1 MRDIDSLIKIARR
14 YYTMIALL
22 VLNTLIV
29 LGGLELA
36 SIAATRFR
44 ASFQTKEETIPDP
57 RAKSS
62 YYISE
67 KWAPEYWQEF
77 SQSRKQQYYPYTVWR
92 RAPFKGKTINIDEH
106 GIRATP
112 GNDCGPKAL
121 KIFTFGGSPMWGT
134 GSPDWGTIPAYLQED
149 FQKLRGRPV
158 CVLNFGESGYVSTQS
173 VIELILQLHSGN
185 IPDIAI
191 FFDGSNDV
199 YTGYQSGKSGVHE
212 NLAVIAAKLQGTGQP
227 GLPTQMLESLS
238 LFRLVRNQLA
248 RFAAPPTKRMLTY
261 ETAGVGKD
269 ELSKAIVSTYLGNY
283 EVVNSLA
290 QKFHFQHFFFWP
302 PYITKGNKLLT
313 DEEKRLASA
322 DDASLGRL
330 YDSVYEMMDPLT
342 EKYENLNSL
351 TDIFDDQKGLLWLDN
366 THVTPVGNELIARR
380 MVQVIE
386 GSRSKNSPLPVSSI
400 SNGY

>member
-1 MRDIDSLIKIARR
+1 
-14 YYTMIALL
+14 MIALL
-22 VLNTLIV
+22 VLNTLMV
-29 LGGLELA
+29 LGGLELV
-36 SIAATRFR
+36 SRAAMRVR
-44 ASFQTKEETIPDP
+44 ASFQNKEETIKDP

-62 YYISE
+62 YYLSE
-67 KWAPEYWQEF
+67 KWATEYWQEF

-92 RAPFKGKTINIDEH
+92 RAPFKGKTINIDEQ

-112 GNDCGPKAL
+112 GNDCGPNAL

-134 GSPDWGTIPAYLQED
+134 GSPDWGTIPAYLRED
-149 FQKLRGRPV
+149 FQKLRGRTV

-173 VIELILQLHSGN
+173 VIELILQLHAGN
-185 IPDIAI
+185 IPDVAI
-191 FFDGSNDV
+191 FSDGSNDV

-212 NLAVIAAKLQGTGQP
+212 NLGLIAAKLQGTGQP
-227 GLPTQMLESLS
+227 GLSTQMLESLS

-269 ELSKAIVSTYLGNY
+269 ELSKAIVTTYLGNY

-290 QKFHFQHFFFWP
+290 QEFHFQHFFFWP
-302 PYITKGNKLLT
+302 PYITKGNKQLT

-342 EKYENLNSL
+342 EKYENLHSL

-386 GSRSKNSPLPVSSI
+386 GTRSKNSPPPASSI